1 MVTFTPVSSR
11 HKELEVTHK
20 RKQGG
25 FWAIN
30 EEGDGPPWASGDPW
44 YEREVGLRLKR
55 GCHQPCDEF
64 VRATLSVDSTDF
76 GSALISLKANA
87 PVL

>member
-44 YEREVGLRLKR
+44 YITE
-55 GCHQPCDEF
+55 
-64 VRATLSVDSTDF
+64 S
-76 GSALISLKANA
+76 GS
-87 PVL
+87 